1 MKKKKNF
8 ILPQLEIVS
17 FFDEDIIYT
26 SANTEEYADDD
37 WSHNDGAET
46 W

>member
-17 FFDEDIIYT
+17 FLDEDIIYT
-26 SANTEEYADDD
+26 STNTDEYADDD
-37 WSHNDGAET
+37 WGENDGVEH